1 MSLGEEREGERAVK
15 LQPSAA
21 RQSQVQGEA
30 QSQVAPLGG
39 GHGAEPGGSEEDGGG
54 VLGAGACR

>member
-1 MSLGEEREGERAVK
+1 MK